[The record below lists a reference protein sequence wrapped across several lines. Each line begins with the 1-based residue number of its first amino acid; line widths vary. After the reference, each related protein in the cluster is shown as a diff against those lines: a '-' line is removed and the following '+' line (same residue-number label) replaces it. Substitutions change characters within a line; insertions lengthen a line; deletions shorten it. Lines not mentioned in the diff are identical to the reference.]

1 MTGTETP
8 TEPQASNK
16 SEQLSVG
23 FQIKKL
29 GDDLAAEIQKG
40 SDASTSAIEA
50 IEKRLEE
57 AEEKLKGLATGQRT
71 GGVGI
76 GAHAED
82 IKKASLIK
90 MIAGHKFGWK
100 DVPNSKLERELCEET
115 QIKAQ
120 ESGVDTEGGFLVPG
134 QFMQDML
141 IPLLEPRAIA
151 IQLGANVLD
160 GLVGSPVEI
169 PAVRGDATA
178 YWVGEDEEI
187 TASQLS
193 IGQLKMEPRGLATL
207 VPITN
212 RLLRQTSNG
221 AERVVRAQIA
231 RTMGKA
237 ADLAFFSGTG
247 GKQPTG
253 ILNRSGISTVD
264 WSGVTGLDAS
274 TTTAANAKAVT
285 HRLMQHVGA
294 LEEADAL
301 DGRPGFFMHPT
312 VKRALMSV
320 TDADGRPILLSH
332 SGGLVGQIPDRLLG
346 YQFQTSTQ
354 LNSGATADLG
364 FANFE
369 DCYFGMW
376 GTMEIAMSDV
386 AKDGFERQKTY
397 VRASMEVDM
406 NLGNAES
413 VSASSGLDVSGL
425 DS

>member
-8 TEPQASNK
+8 TEPQTSNK
-16 SEQLSVG
+16 AEQLSVG
-23 FQIKKL
+23 LQIKKL
-29 GDDLAAEIQKG
+29 GDDLAAEVQKG
-40 SDASTSAIEA
+40 AEASSSRIEQL
-50 IEKRLEE
+50 ERRLDE
-57 AEEKLKGLATGQRT
+57 ADEKLKGLATGQRT

-82 IKKASLIK
+82 VKNASLIK

-100 DVPNSKLERELCEET
+100 DVPDSKLERDMVEET
-115 QIKAQ
+115 KIKAQ

-134 QFMQDML
+134 QFMQDMI

-187 TASQLS
+187 TASQLT

-221 AERVVRAQIA
+221 AERIVRAQIA
-231 RTMGKA
+231 RTMAKS

-253 ILNRSGISTVD
+253 ILNRSGIGSVD
-264 WSGVTGLDAS
+264 MSGCTFDAT
-274 TTTAANAKAVT
+274 TTTAANAKEVT
-285 HRLMQHVGA
+285 HRLQQYIGD

-301 DGRPGFFMHPT
+301 EGRLGWFMHPT

-320 TDADGRPILLSH
+320 TDADGRPILLAH
-332 SGGLVGQIPDRLLG
+332 SGGLVGQVPDRLLG
-346 YQFQTSTQ
+346 YPFATSSQ

-406 NLGNAES
+406 NLGNVES
-413 VSASSGLDVSGL
+413 VSASTGLDVSGL